1 MGDQIAGFT
10 LLGSVI
16 AVIFGV
22 LRYRQVRAATRAAA
36 QDRLM
41 QWAAE
46 MRQHTATPPKASA
59 EESAEGGTA
68 GTSVQ
73 ESLPSPAGQATE
85 PISDPLSEQA
95 VPTSDL
101 DGRLDETDAEA
112 SDGAPNRPVD
122 VRAEMDAF
130 FAGGVPLTR
139 HPDGTAEKP
148 PTA

>member
-10 LLGSVI
+10 LLGSAI

-46 MRQHTATPPKASA
+46 MEQHAASA
-59 EESAEGGTA
+59 PAAGAEPGDPDGVARGNSPTGPSVAAPAMTPVDVAASESDADSLLDTA
-68 GTSVQ
+68 DGDST
-73 ESLPSPAGQATE
+73 EDDTTASPVA
-85 PISDPLSEQA
+85 
-95 VPTSDL
+95 
-101 DGRLDETDAEA
+101 
-112 SDGAPNRPVD
+112 D

-130 FAGGVPLTR
+130 FAGHTPLPQSSDRLT
-139 HPDGTAEKP
+139 EKH